1 MYYIIGDIH
10 GNLRA
15 LIGLFREIMKDF
27 NAESDTMIFIGD
39 YIDRGDF
46 SFETI
51 DFLIKISKDINA
63 VFIRG
68 NHEEMFQNY
77 INDGHS
83 GEIFLYNGG
92 RKTIASYKRNAGSVT
107 LPESHKFFFDKL
119 VLLYE
124 CDDFIAV
131 HAGLDPMC
139 AVGEQKK
146 ETLMWIRDEFYTAP
160 KRWPK
165 TVIFGH
171 TSVSAI
177 SGKTGIHF
185 DDKRNIIGIDNGA
198 AYGHPLACLRMP
210 DRKVYY
216 SNETG
221 VRNVRRQ

>member
-10 GNLRA
+10 GNFRA
-15 LIGLFREIMKDF
+15 LIGLFRKIMKDF
-27 NAESDTMIFIGD
+27 DTANDTMIFLGD

-51 DFLIKISKDINA
+51 DFLIKISKDINT
-63 VFIRG
+63 VFLKG
-68 NHEEMFQNY
+68 NHEDMFQSY
-77 INDGHS
+77 INAGYLGD
-83 GEIFLYNGG
+83 IFLYNGG
-92 RKTIASYKRNAGSVT
+92 KNTIASYKRNAGSVA

-119 VLLYE
+119 ALLYE

-131 HAGLDPMC
+131 HAGLDPLY
-139 AVGEQKK
+139 AVSEQKK
-146 ETLMWIRDEFYTAP
+146 ETLLWIRDGFYASS

-165 TVIFGH
+165 TVVFGH
-171 TSVSAI
+171 TPVSVI
-177 SGKTGIHF
+177 SGETGIYF

-198 AYGHPLACLRMP
+198 ANGYPLACLRMP

-221 VRNVRRQ
+221 VRDVRR

>member
-15 LIGLFREIMKDF
+15 LIEVFRKIMKDF
-27 NAESDTMIFIGD
+27 NAERDTMIFLGD

-51 DFLIKISKDINA
+51 DFLIKVSKEINT

-68 NHEEMFQNY
+68 NHEDMFQDY
-77 INDGHS
+77 IKAGLS
-83 GEIFLYNGG
+83 GEIFLHNGG
-92 RKTIASYKRNAGSVT
+92 KKTIASYKRNAGSVT
-107 LPESHKFFFDKL
+107 LPESHKNFFDGL
-119 VLLYE
+119 ALMYE
-124 CDDFIAV
+124 SSDFIAV
-131 HAGLDPMC
+131 HAGLDPLC
-139 AVGEQKK
+139 GIGEQKK
-146 ETLMWIRDEFYTAP
+146 ERLLWIRDEFYTSS

-165 TVIFGH
+165 TVVFGH
-171 TSVSAI
+171 TSVSII
-177 SGKTGIHF
+177 SGKTGVYF

-198 AYGHPLACLRMP
+198 AYGRPLACLRLP

-221 VRNVRRQ
+221 ARDVRR